1 MGSRNFIF
9 PVILKSNVK
18 SRQKFRANNAA
29 DALDYLERFW
39 RGARTREYRRA
50 YAVCQSA
57 LDNLASAESARG
69 YLVAAAEG
77 AGLLYRR
84 NGHSQQTQ

>member
-1 MGSRNFIF
+1 MGLRNFAS
-9 PVILKSNVK
+9 PVTLKSNVK
-18 SRQKFRANNAA
+18 STRTFRVNNAA

-57 LDNLASAESARG
+57 VENLASAEAARG

-84 NGHSQQTQ
+84 SGHSQHAQ